1 MKIDVKIK
9 KVRESAVTPEYQTS
23 GSAALDLRCA
33 ADAPIVIPA
42 RTRAAIP
49 TGIAV
54 SPADSSV
61 VSIVCARSGLATKHG
76 IALANGIG
84 VIDSDYRGEI
94 LVSLINNSDN
104 DFTVEPGDR
113 IAQLMFMP
121 VLTANLIECENL
133 DETERGCGGFGSTG
147 TK

>member
-1 MKIDVKIK
+1 MKTEVKIK
-9 KVRESAVTPEYQTS
+9 KMRESAIIPEYATS

-33 ADAPIVIPA
+33 ADESIVIPA
-42 RTRAAIP
+42 RSRAAIP

-54 SPADSSV
+54 APEDSSV

-94 LVSLINNSDN
+94 IVSLINNSDV

-113 IAQLMFMP
+113 VAQLMFMP
-121 VLTANLIECENL
+121 VLTANLIECVEL
-133 DETERGCGGFGSTG
+133 DKTERGAGGFGSTG
-147 TK
+147 VK